1 MKKSKLKKADIVKAL
16 FIIIFIL
23 IAITDF
29 LIIKRLEK
37 LEADLNSSEL
47 KCLKYYEKTLE
58 ILK

>member
-1 MKKSKLKKADIVKAL
+1 MKKQRKNNIIKILI
-16 FIIIFIL
+16 IIIFIL
-23 IAITDF
+23 IGITDI

-37 LEADLNSSEL
+37 LEQDLNSSEL